1 MTNTVLG
8 VLVGG
13 ALLGF
18 IGARVARWGTTTA
31 AEGGKAGMARPQ

>member
-1 MTNTVLG
+1 MSGQRASHLTHTAALHPTNTVLG

-18 IGARVARWGTTTA
+18 IGARVAR
-31 AEGGKAGMARPQ
+31 